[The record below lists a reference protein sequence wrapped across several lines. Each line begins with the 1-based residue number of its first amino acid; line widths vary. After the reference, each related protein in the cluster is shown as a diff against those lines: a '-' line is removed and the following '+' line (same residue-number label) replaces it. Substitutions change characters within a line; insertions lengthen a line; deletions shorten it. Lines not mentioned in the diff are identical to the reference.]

1 MKMELDKHPWI
12 FLLRVDKTM
21 KKLERVKRLMDLRDV
36 DTVIRSCLTSLYDTK
51 FRRLEGSSD
60 WFIREWI
67 KRAVIN
73 QCGRLHSE
81 KSSEGRGNGRK
92 STPPSYALAQ
102 VTQHKNVEKTSS
114 SSGT

>member
-21 KKLERVKRLMDLRDV
+21 KKLERVKRLMDLRGV

-92 STPPSYALAQ
+92 STPSLLCSR
-102 VTQHKNVEKTSS
+102 TGHT
-114 SSGT
+114 T